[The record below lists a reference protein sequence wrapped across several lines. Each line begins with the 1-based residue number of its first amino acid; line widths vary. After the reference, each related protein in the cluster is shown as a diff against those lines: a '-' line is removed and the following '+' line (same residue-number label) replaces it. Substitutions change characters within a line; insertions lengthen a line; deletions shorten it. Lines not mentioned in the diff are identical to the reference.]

1 MRELRGS
8 WLVENGKVV
17 ADAVCG
23 EIDRLIENHLER
35 VCDDETGWLTLFRD
49 RRDGT
54 LWERS
59 YPDSGLHGGG
69 PPRLVVI
76 DIVEAKSRYD
86 FSGNESCGQS
96 G

>member
-8 WLVENGKVV
+8 WLVQNGKVV
-17 ADAVCG
+17 ADAVCE
-23 EIDRLIENHLER
+23 EIDCLIARHLEK
-35 VCDDETGWLTLFRD
+35 VCDDDTGWLTLFRD

-59 YPDSGLHGGG
+59 YPDSGLQGGG
-69 PPRLVVI
+69 PPRLAVI
-76 DIVEAKSRYD
+76 DLDAAKFRYR
-86 FSGNESCGQS
+86 CG